1 MAKECIKSACP
12 YCGVGC
18 GVEVKKN
25 GEIVGDFSHPA
36 NQGALCVKGSA
47 LGESLKMPSRLL
59 YPRVNG
65 KQMDW
70 QSTIEEISEKM
81 HSTIKEYGPQAVG
94 MYVSGQLLTEDY
106 YVANKLM
113 KGFVGSSNIDT
124 NSRLCMSS
132 AVAAHV
138 RAFGE
143 DLVPVNYDDLNYAD
157 LIVIIGANTAWTHPI
172 IFRRIQ
178 QAREVNPNLKLVVID
193 PRKTVTAEQADLHL
207 ALENDGDVLL
217 FNGLSRYL
225 LDTGSI
231 DTDFIA
237 KHTNDFDTLRKE
249 IAKPHYELQAVSDDL
264 AVNPTL
270 LRTFFQWFAS
280 SPNVISLFC
289 QGVNQSESGTDK
301 ANTIINTHLLAGKI
315 AKQGSGP
322 FSITGQPNAMGGREV
337 GGLANQLAVH
347 REFDPD
353 SIKQVSQFWN
363 TANTATQPGLKAV
376 DLFNAVE
383 SGDIR
388 FLWIIATNPAVSMP
402 DSAQIRRALEKCDCV
417 VVSDITAQ
425 TNTAHYADILLPAAG
440 WGEKQGMVTN
450 SERCM
455 TRQRQ
460 FIQPPGEAKA
470 DWWILSQVGKNLC
483 HKMGIASGFEFES
496 EADVFR
502 EYAALTEINKNTP
515 LQLDISALKNLSD
528 TDYHN
533 WQPQAWPLDGRSV
546 LTVKGTQAITF
557 PTHNGKANLVLTK
570 TEASHNAIGE
580 HEASLNKEWWL
591 NSGRQRD
598 QWHTMTRTGHISHLA
613 ASEVEPTVY
622 LHPLAAE
629 QAELKAGHI
638 VEISHT
644 NTKQST
650 TKPDITK
657 PSTAKQDQNIITKS
671 IKARLAFDEGLT
683 HQQAFMSMHWSGLFG
698 GESRVNQ
705 TLFGDVNPYSGQP
718 AFKSQQIQI
727 QAAEIGSYG
736 LALGIDLSK
745 QNWQYMSLQHVEFTQ
760 TRSTSEQKQ
769 GVWRF
774 ADFEYFS
781 KNEIKE
787 LMRKQC
793 LNSQILTLDH
803 LKSWTLIAIIDS
815 KVIAI
820 ISVSQSPIVL
830 QADFV
835 IPFIKQPLNLAN
847 LLSLL
852 SSTDGKA
859 NKLVCSCYRV
869 TESDILEQLE
879 QAPNMSLREM
889 QNTLS
894 CGKNCGSCLPEV
906 KRYLNE
912 QTIEVMTVK

>member
-18 GVEVKKN
+18 GVEVQKN
-25 GEIVGDFSHPA
+25 GEIVGDSSHPA
-36 NQGALCVKGSA
+36 NRGALCVKGSA

-59 YPRVNG
+59 YPRVYDQ
-65 KQMDW
+65 QMEWDN
-70 QSTIEEISEKM
+70 TIEIISEKM
-81 HSTIKEYGPQAVG
+81 HATLKEHGPQSVG
-94 MYVSGQLLTEDY
+94 MYISGQLLTEDY

-143 DLVPVNYDDLNYAD
+143 DLVPVNYDDLNHAN
-157 LIVIIGANTAWTHPI
+157 LIVIVGANTAWTHPI
-172 IFRRIQ
+172 VFRRIQ
-178 QAREVNPNLKLVVID
+178 QAREANPNLKLVVID

-217 FNGLSRYL
+217 FNGLLRYL
-225 LDTGSI
+225 LDTGTM

-237 KHTNDFDTLRKE
+237 KHTNDFDMLCKE
-249 IAKPHYELQAVSDDL
+249 IAKPHYELQAVSDVL
-264 AVNPTL
+264 AVSPTL
-270 LRTFFQWFAS
+270 LRTFFQWFAAS
-280 SPNVISLFC
+280 SNVISLFC

-301 ANTIINTHLLAGKI
+301 ANAIINAHLLTGKI

-347 REFDPD
+347 RGFDSD
-353 SIKQVSQFWN
+353 SVQQVSQFWN
-363 TANTATQPGLKAV
+363 TTNTATQPGLKAV

-425 TNTAHYADILLPAAG
+425 TDTAHYADILLPAAG

-460 FIQPPGEAKA
+460 FIEPPGDAKA

-483 HKMGIASGFEFES
+483 QKMGIESGFEFES
-496 EADVFR
+496 EIDVFR
-502 EYAALTEINKNTP
+502 EYAALTGINKNTP
-515 LQLDISALKNLSD
+515 LQLDISALKTLSD
-528 TDYHN
+528 TDYKN

-546 LTVKGTQAITF
+546 LTAKGAQNITF

-570 TEASHNAIGE
+570 TEARAKATDSHTIRTQKG
-580 HEASLNKEWWL
+580 WWL

-638 VEISHT
+638 VEMSHSKT
-644 NTKQST
+644 E
-650 TKPDITK
+650 
-657 PSTAKQDQNIITKS
+657 KS
-671 IKARLAFDEGLT
+671 IKARLAFDDGLT
-683 HQQAFMSMHWSGLFG
+683 HHQAFMSMHWAGLFG
-698 GESRVNQ
+698 GENRVNQ
-705 TLFGDVNPYSGQP
+705 TLFGHTDPYSGQP
-718 AFKSQQIQI
+718 AFKSQNIDI
-727 QAAEIGSYG
+727 QAADIGSYG
-736 LALGIDLSK
+736 LSLGVDLSN
-745 QNWQYMSLQHVEFTQ
+745 QSWQYMSLQHVEFAQARTN
-760 TRSTSEQKQ
+760 SEPKQ

-774 ADFEYFS
+774 ADVERFTKHDMKVLLKKQYPTS
-781 KNEIKE
+781 
-787 LMRKQC
+787 QC
-793 LNSQILTLDH
+793 LILDH
-803 LKSWTLIAIIDS
+803 QQSWTLVAIKERTI
-815 KVIAI
+815 VAMVT
-820 ISVSQSPIVL
+820 ISESPIVL
-830 QADFV
+830 QADTV
-835 IPFIKQPLNLAN
+835 IPFIQQPLNLAN
-847 LLSLL
+847 LLSILN
-852 SSTDGKA
+852 STDGKSH
-859 NKLVCSCYRV
+859 KLVCSCYRV

-879 QAPNMSLREM
+879 QDPNMSLREL
-889 QNTLS
+889 QNELN

-912 QTIEVMTVK
+912 QTIEVMLVK

>member
-18 GVEVKKN
+18 GVEVKTN
-25 GEIVGDFSHPA
+25 GDIVGDNAHPA
-36 NQGALCVKGSA
+36 NGGALCVKGSA
-47 LGESLKMPSRLL
+47 LAESLNMPSRLL

-65 KQMDW
+65 QQMDW
-70 QSTIEEISEKM
+70 QSTIDAISDKM
-81 HSTIKEYGPQAVG
+81 YSTIKEHGPQAVG

-143 DLVPVNYDDLNYAD
+143 DLVPVDYDDLNFAD
-157 LIVIIGANTAWTHPI
+157 LIVIVGANTAWTHPI
-172 IFRRIQ
+172 VFRRIQ
-178 QAREVNPNLKLVVID
+178 QAREANPNLKLVVID

-207 ALENDGDVLL
+207 QLENDGDVLL
-217 FNGLSRYL
+217 FNGLLRYL

-237 KHTNDFDTLRKE
+237 KYTNDFDALCKE
-249 IAKPHYELQAVSDDL
+249 IAKPHYELQAVSEAL
-264 AVNPTL
+264 TINATL

-280 SPNVISLFC
+280 SENVISLFC
-289 QGVNQSESGTDK
+289 QGVNQSQSGTDK
-301 ANTIINTHLLAGKI
+301 ANAIINAHLLTGKI
-315 AKQGSGP
+315 AKEGSGP

-347 REFDPD
+347 RGFDPD
-353 SIKQVSQFWN
+353 SVQQVAQFWN
-363 TANTATQPGLKAV
+363 APNIATQPGLKAV

-383 SGDIR
+383 QGEIK
-388 FLWIIATNPAVSMP
+388 FLWVIATNPAVSMP
-402 DSAQIRRALEKCDCV
+402 NSEQIRKALQTCDCV

-425 TNTAHYADILLPAAG
+425 TDTAYYADILLPAAG

-470 DWWILSQVGKNLC
+470 DWWMLSQVGKSLC
-483 HKMGIASGFEFES
+483 EKMGVPSGFEFHS
-496 EADVFR
+496 EMDVFR
-502 EYAALTEINKNTP
+502 EYAAMTEINKNTS
-515 LQLDISALKNLSD
+515 LQLDISELKSLSD
-528 TDYHN
+528 SAYRA
-533 WQPQAWPLDGRSV
+533 WQPKAWPLNGRHV
-546 LTVKGTQAITF
+546 LKDKHTETVAF
-557 PTHNGKANLVLTK
+557 PTHNGKANLVVAC
-570 TEASHNAIGE
+570 EASSIKPIDSNQANPIQISE
-580 HEASLNKEWWL
+580 NQQWWL

-613 ASEVEPTVY
+613 ASEVEPTLY

-629 QAELKAGHI
+629 QAKLKANVI
-638 VEISHT
+638 VDVTHPQ
-644 NTKQST
+644 TKE
-650 TKPDITK
+650 
-657 PSTAKQDQNIITKS
+657 NV
-671 IKARLAFDEGLT
+671 KARLAFDEGLS
-683 HQQAFMSMHWSGLFG
+683 HQQAFMSMHWAGVFG
-698 GESRVNQ
+698 GNNRVNKSM
-705 TLFGDVNPYSGQP
+705 LGLVDPYSGQP
-718 AFKSQQIQI
+718 AFKSQYVEI

-736 LALGIDLSK
+736 LALGIDLSA
-745 QNWQYMSLQHVEFTQ
+745 QRWQYMSLQHVEFTQ
-760 TRSTSEQKQ
+760 TRSTSEQNQ

-774 ADFEYFS
+774 ADFECFS

-787 LMRKQC
+787 LIQKQFP
-793 LNSQILTLDH
+793 NSQVLTLDH
-803 LKSWTLIAIIDS
+803 LKSWTLLAIIDS
-815 KVIAI
+815 KIVAM
-820 ISVSQSPIVL
+820 ISVSSSPVVL
-830 QADFV
+830 QADAV
-835 IPFIKQPLNLAN
+835 IPFIKQPLNIAN
-847 LLSLL
+847 LLSVLN
-852 SSTDGKA
+852 STDGKA

-869 TESDILEQLE
+869 TESDIVEQLE
-879 QAPNMSLREM
+879 KAPNMSLREL
-889 QNTLS
+889 QNTLN

-912 QTIEVMTVK
+912 QTIEVMAVK